1 MVRPDDKT
9 AEESPS
15 APLRLVAI
23 VGATATGKTSMAV
36 QVAHA
41 LRSEIVS
48 ADSRQVYRGLDI
60 GTGKDLDEYAAVD
73 PPVPYHLID
82 IVEPV
87 DNYTLYRYQQDC
99 YALWRQKHAEA
110 PYDGG
115 RPLVVVGGTAL
126 YVAAVLTDYRIPDVP
141 ENAPLRAELMQR
153 ELAELHEALHAQA
166 PTLAAQTDCS
176 TKGRVVR
183 ALEIAAAAGDGP
195 IPYAPPLGFPLD
207 YRVYCVRIARDELHR
222 RIDVRLHER
231 LAQGMIEEVE
241 GLLARGV
248 PAERLERLG
257 LEYAQVTAHLLGRKS
272 RQQMTVDLAH
282 AIHDFAKRQETWFR
296 GFERK
301 RGIPVSWVAPGDVA
315 AILDAHA
322 TERSDAPS

>member
-1 MVRPDDKT
+1 MNRRDDHE
-9 AEESPS
+9 ASP
-15 APLRLVAI
+15 PLRLIAI
-23 VGATATGKTSMAV
+23 VGATATGKTSIAV
-36 QVAHA
+36 EVAHT

-82 IVEPV
+82 IVEPE

-99 YALWRQKHAEA
+99 YALWRRKHAEA
-110 PYDGG
+110 AYRAG
-115 RPLVVVGGTAL
+115 RPLVLVGGTAL
-126 YVAAVLTDYRIPDVP
+126 YLVAVLTDYRIPDVP
-141 ENAPLRAELMQR
+141 ENAPLRATLMQR
-153 ELAELHEALHAQA
+153 ELAELREALHAQA
-166 PTLAAQTDCS
+166 PAIAAQTDCS

-183 ALEIAAAAGDGP
+183 ALEIAAAVGDGP

-207 YRVYCVRIARDELHR
+207 YRVYGVRIARDELHR
-222 RIDVRLHER
+222 RIDARLNQR

-272 RQQMTVDLAH
+272 REQMTVDLAH

-296 GFERK
+296 GFPGK
-301 RGIPVSWVAPGDVA
+301 RGIPVSWIGVGDA
-315 AILDAHA
+315 AALLDDHA
-322 TERSDAPS
+322 RLQSCATP